1 MLPRVRNA
9 AQDGRMSPLSQAP
22 ARAQVLLAPFIL
34 ASLMLAIAGAAD
46 APAAHAAQTTQGT
59 PTVTFTVV
67 DNADPT
73 EVEEA
78 TTVFI
83 NGHLVATFV
92 LNADHQTDEKR
103 IIVPQARA
111 YDYALC
117 GRVTVRG
124 PDGRNVTHVLDDGA
138 TLGEVDGRRFEALAG
153 ADFTVFYLAER
164 VMVFGP
170 NSEGTYPN
178 APGDIHRTHV
188 CDIPMS

>member
-1 MLPRVRNA
+1 MHAPSRATLL
-9 AQDGRMSPLSQAP
+9 LSG
-22 ARAQVLLAPFIL
+22 IL
-34 ASLMLAIAGAAD
+34 TMAGAAA
-46 APAAHAAQTTQGT
+46 APAVHAAQTTQAA

-103 IIVPQARA
+103 IIVPQALV

-124 PDGRNVTHVLDDGA
+124 PDGKNVTHVLDDGA
-138 TLGEVDGRRFEALAG
+138 TLRDVDGRRFEALAG

-164 VMVFGP
+164 VMMFGP
-170 NSEGTYPN
+170 NSEATYPN